1 MATVRPPAVAGSFYP
16 ADAYAL
22 RGVVREYL
30 DEARKRSAPGDPI
43 TFTQVNSPI
52 TFTQVNSVW
61 PKAIIVPHAGYM
73 YSGRVAANA
82 FVLLVPSRGIV
93 QRVVLLGP
101 SHHVPFDGLAVP
113 SNTAF
118 ETPLGRVPIDESA
131 RRLLLALPF
140 VDVLDDAHQWEHS
153 IEVQLPFLQE
163 VLGAFALLPIAMGS
177 ATPEQVTEALEVIWG
192 GDETLV
198 VISSDLSHYHD
209 YETAKR
215 MDEATARAIEAFASE
230 RIAHED
236 ACGRVGVQGLLRVAR
251 RHSLVASTLDLRSS
265 GDTAGGRDEVV
276 GYGAWAFTVCKNG
289 SP

>member
-1 MATVRPPAVAGSFYP
+1 
-16 ADAYAL
+16 L

-30 DEARKRSAPGDPI
+30 DEARKRSAAGDPI

-52 TFTQVNSVW
+52 TFTQVKSVW

-101 SHHVPFDGLAVP
+101 SHHLAFDGLALP
-113 SNTAF
+113 SHTAF
-118 ETPLGRVPIDESA
+118 ETPLGCVPIDESA

-140 VDVLDDAHQWEHS
+140 AHVLDDAHHWEHS
-153 IEVQLPFLQE
+153 LEVQLPFLQE
-163 VLGAFALLPIAMGS
+163 VLGAFEVLPIAVGR
-177 ATPEQVTEALEVIWG
+177 ATPAQVAEALETLWG
-192 GDETLV
+192 GDETLIV
-198 VISSDLSHYHD
+198 VSSDLSHYHD
-209 YETAKR
+209 YGTAKR
-215 MDEATARAIEAFASE
+215 MDEATAGAIETFDSE
-230 RIAHED
+230 RLAHED
-236 ACGRVGVQGLLRVAR
+236 ACGRIGVQGLLGAAR